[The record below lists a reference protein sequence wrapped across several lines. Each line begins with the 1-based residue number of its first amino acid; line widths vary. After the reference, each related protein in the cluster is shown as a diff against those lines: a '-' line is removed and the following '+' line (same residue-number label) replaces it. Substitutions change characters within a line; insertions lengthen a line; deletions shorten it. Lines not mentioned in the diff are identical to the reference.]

1 VAQGRRSTKSHELT
15 RTNTK
20 ANSSFGTDCESPG
33 YHLRYGQRQNI
44 LFEFNAVRPTTFLRL
59 KLREAA
65 FISRALLSTN
75 HVVLAH
81 IIPMR
86 RCNLACGYCNEYD
99 QVSKPVPLDVM
110 KGRLDKLAELG
121 TSVITISGGEPMM
134 HPELDLIISHIRS
147 HGMIAGLISNGYY
160 FTPDR
165 IKRLNEAGLEY
176 LQISIDNVNPDE
188 VSRKSLR
195 VLDKKLRYLAEHAD
209 FHININ
215 SVIGGGIKNPE
226 DALVVAQRAVE
237 LGFSTT
243 VGVIHDGDGTLK
255 PLTEREKQI
264 FHAVKKLGNK
274 DHARLNWFQ
283 DSIAEG
289 KPYEWRCRSG
299 SRYLY
304 ICEEGKV
311 HWCSQQRGYPGIP
324 LEDYTMVDFKRE
336 YQTEKWCAPTCTIQC
351 VHQVGILDNW
361 RDPQKSEA
369 ELRKEKAKKEKERVG
384 QMVRAD

>member
-1 VAQGRRSTKSHELT
+1 MRKS
-15 RTNTK
+15 
-20 ANSSFGTDCESPG
+20 
-33 YHLRYGQRQNI
+33 
-44 LFEFNAVRPTTFLRL
+44 TFLKW
-59 KLREAA
+59 KLRQAA

-99 QVSKPVPLDVM
+99 QTSTPVPLEVM
-110 KGRLDKLAELG
+110 KRRIDKLAELG
-121 TSVITISGGEPMM
+121 TSIVTISGGEPMM
-134 HPELDLIISHIRS
+134 HPELDQIIRYIRS
-147 HGMIAGLISNGYY
+147 RGIIAGLISNGYY
-160 FTPDR
+160 FTPER
-165 IKRLNEAGLEY
+165 IKRLNEAGLDS

-215 SVIGGGIKNPE
+215 SVIGGGIKQPE
-226 DALVVAQRAVE
+226 DALTVAKRAVE

-243 VGVIHDGDGTLK
+243 VGVIHDEDGTLK
-255 PLTEREKQI
+255 PLTETEKQI

-289 KPYEWRCRSG
+289 QPYEWRCRSG

-304 ICEEGKV
+304 ICEDGLV
-311 HWCSQQRGYPGIP
+311 HWCSQQRGYPGTP
-324 LEDYTMVDFKRE
+324 LEDYTMEDFKRE
-336 YQTEKWCAPTCTIQC
+336 YKTEKWCAPTCTIQC

-361 RDPQKSEA
+361 RDPQMTPVQIRREQKQ
-369 ELRKEKAKKEKERVG
+369 KERVG
-384 QMVRAD
+384 EVLRAD

>member
-1 VAQGRRSTKSHELT
+1 MRKS
-15 RTNTK
+15 
-20 ANSSFGTDCESPG
+20 
-33 YHLRYGQRQNI
+33 
-44 LFEFNAVRPTTFLRL
+44 TFLKL
-59 KLREAA
+59 KVREAA
-65 FISRALLSTN
+65 FISKALLSPN

-99 QVSKPVPLDVM
+99 QTSKPVPLDVM
-110 KGRLDKLAELG
+110 KRRIDKLGEFG
-121 TSVITISGGEPMM
+121 TSIITVSGGEPMM
-134 HPELDLIISHIRS
+134 HPQLDDIIRLIRS
-147 HGMIAGLISNGYY
+147 TGAIAGLISNGYY

-165 IKRLNEAGLEY
+165 IKRLNAAGLDA
-176 LQISIDNVNPDE
+176 LQISIDNVQPDE

-195 VLDKKLRYLAEHAD
+195 VLDKKLRYLSEHAD

-215 SVIGGGIKNPE
+215 SVIGGGIKSPE
-226 DALVVAQRAVE
+226 DALTVAKRAVE

-243 VGVIHDGDGTLK
+243 VGVIHDEDGLLK
-255 PLTEREKQI
+255 PLTQKEKEI
-264 FHAVKKLGNK
+264 FHAVKKMGNK

-304 ICEEGKV
+304 ICEDGKV

-324 LEDYTMVDFKRE
+324 LEEYTMEHFKRE
-336 YQTEKWCAPTCTIQC
+336 YKTEKWCAPTCTIQC

-361 RDPQKSEA
+361 RDPQMSEA
-369 ELRKEKAKKEKERVG
+369 EVRKEMQKKKEAERLV
-384 QMVRAD
+384 QIRAVQ